1 MTKKQKVT
9 ITIVGP
15 LVLCLSLVLI
25 LVCPFLTTRRDTDP
39 QKSASGQ
46 SPIVAQAI
54 VAASVGQ
61 AVVAQ
66 SSPGSPAVLPVSTL
80 LPIIPGSTGFGSQCW
95 NSTCGIFNC
104 PTPGGT
110 PIALGSPPQ
119 FNPTT
124 GVNLNTFTS
133 PSFVENQ
140 TMNYHH
146 IAVDYSAAGGSAS
159 GGCAPCGNAG
169 SPNNGA
175 NLPTLEIGR
184 RHRYR
189 DMTEV
194 SSFGPGVFLNYDTKL
209 HFSST
214 TVEIFDPQ
222 LTLPRLLS
230 DNNSDGV
237 YDHWFGSAG
246 IGGGAELGCSIQ
258 LQDSTGTPVTGVA
271 SAARAVLTNRV
282 KNTFT
287 FGLFQTSP
295 GSGTYGGRLTEIAD

>member
-1 MTKKQKVT
+1 
-9 ITIVGP
+9 
-15 LVLCLSLVLI
+15 
-25 LVCPFLTTRRDTDP
+25 
-39 QKSASGQ
+39 
-46 SPIVAQAI
+46 
-54 VAASVGQ
+54 
-61 AVVAQ
+61 
-66 SSPGSPAVLPVSTL
+66 
-80 LPIIPGSTGFGSQCW
+80 
-95 NSTCGIFNC
+95 
-104 PTPGGT
+104 
-110 PIALGSPPQ
+110 LGSPPQ